1 MIEVRHLDKYYA
13 KGSQKEVHAVR
24 DTTLQLPDTGIV
36 ALFGA
41 SGCGKTTLLNII
53 GGLDTADSGEVLLD
67 GARVTPKAT
76 ETRNRH
82 IGYIFQNYH
91 LIADET
97 VYENVALSL
106 RLCGVTDDTEI
117 EKRTMAALE
126 AVEMEMYCRRL
137 PGTLSGGQQQRVA
150 IARALVKNP
159 HLILADE
166 PTGNLDEQNTV
177 MVMELLRQVARDH
190 LVLLVTHEHD
200 LLPYYCDRI
209 IEISDGTVVS
219 ERENDTGDGYRSQN
233 KSDVFLGDLPRT
245 SGEVGTT

>member
-219 ERENDTGDGYRSQN
+219 ERE
-233 KSDVFLGDLPRT
+233 
-245 SGEVGTT
+245 